1 MASRD
6 LRANFVTP
14 EEAAASIADG
24 TTICTIGM
32 TLVSASESNLKA
44 IEKRFLET
52 GHPCGLTLL
61 HSCGQSDRA
70 RGIQHLAHDGLVT
83 RIIGSHWG
91 LQPKWM
97 DMIASNKVVAYC
109 LPPGQIAQLY
119 RAMAC
124 GLPGKMSK
132 VGLGTFIDPRV
143 EGGKMNE
150 RTQGEP
156 DIVEIVTYHGEEYMM
171 YNEVPIDTLLIR
183 GTTCDEMGNMTTTDE
198 AMKLEVFNA
207 VLAAKRYGGQVIAQ
221 VRDVAQTGTL
231 NPKDV
236 TVPGVFID
244 KVVVCPNPEEDHRMT
259 SSIYFDPS
267 YVGKLRRPMAAID
280 PAPFNVR
287 KFIAR
292 RGCQELY
299 PGCVVNLGTG
309 IPNDMVGRVCAEEGL
324 SDKVMITVE
333 SGIYGGVQLGGI
345 DFGIGQNLYAM
356 VSHPEQ
362 FDYYDGAGVD
372 VTYMGLGELDGE
384 GNVNSTKM
392 GERCTGAGGF
402 VDITQNA
409 KCVVYLGTFTAK
421 GTEYSFDGNELRILK
436 EGAVKKMVRRVRQV
450 SFNGPRA
457 RKSGQRV
464 VVVTERAVF
473 ELVPEGVRLVEIA
486 PGIDLKTQVLD
497 MMDFSPIVADD
508 LTTMSTSLFERDGPC
523 GLLEGFGARQAPLA
537 RGQYA
542 FDTLGKD

>member
-1 MASRD
+1 MASKT
-6 LRANFVTP
+6 LQANFVTP
-14 EEAAASIADG
+14 EQVAAGIKDG
-24 TTICTIGM
+24 STVCTIGM

-44 IEKRFLET
+44 IEKSFLET
-52 GHPCGLTLL
+52 GHPCSLTLL

-70 RGIQHLAHDGLVT
+70 RGIQHLAHEGLVT

-91 LQPKWM
+91 LQPRWM
-97 DMIASNKVVAYC
+97 DMIANNQVEAYC
-109 LPPGQIAQLY
+109 LPQGQIAQLY
-119 RAMAC
+119 RSMAC

-143 EGGKMNE
+143 EGGKMND
-150 RTQGEP
+150 RTKPLP
-156 DIVEIVTYHGEEYMM
+156 DISEVIEIHGEEYMF
-171 YNEVPIDTLLIR
+171 YHEVPIDVCLIR
-183 GTTCDEMGNMTTTDE
+183 GTVCDEMGNLTTTDE

-207 VLAAKRYGGQVIAQ
+207 VLATKRYGGKVVAQ
-221 VRDVAQTGTL
+221 VREVAETGTI

-244 KVVVCPNPEEDHRMT
+244 EVVVCPNPEEDHRMT

-267 YVGKLRRPMAAID
+267 YVGKLRVPQSAVE
-280 PAPFNVR
+280 PAPFNER

-292 RGCQELY
+292 RGCEELY

-309 IPNDMVGRVCAEEGL
+309 IPNDMVGRVCAEESL

-345 DFGIGQNLYAM
+345 DFGIGQNLLAM

-372 VTYMGLGELDGE
+372 VTYMGMGELDGD

-392 GERCTGAGGF
+392 GPRCAGAGGF

-409 KCVVYLGTFTAK
+409 KKICFMGTFSSVKDTDIRLENGRLNIVKDSNVVKFVPEVEQITFSGDYARETGQEVLYITA
-421 GTEYSFDGNELRILK
+421 
-436 EGAVKKMVRRVRQV
+436 
-450 SFNGPRA
+450 
-457 RKSGQRV
+457 
-464 VVVTERAVF
+464 RAVF
-473 ELVPEGVRLVEIA
+473 RLTDQGLTLVEVA
-486 PGIDLKTQVLD
+486 PGAELERDIYPLMGFRPAVAADLKEMDPRIFRPEKMGLVLQD
-497 MMDFSPIVADD
+497 
-508 LTTMSTSLFERDGPC
+508 
-523 GLLEGFGARQAPLA
+523 
-537 RGQYA
+537 
-542 FDTLGKD
+542 

>member
-1 MASRD
+1 MASKT
-6 LRANFVTP
+6 LQANFVTP
-14 EEAAASIADG
+14 EQVAAGIKDG
-24 TTICTIGM
+24 STICTIGM

-44 IEKRFLET
+44 IEKSFLET
-52 GHPCGLTLL
+52 GHPCNLTLL

-70 RGIQHLAHDGLVT
+70 RGIQHLAHEGLVT

-91 LQPKWM
+91 LQPRWM
-97 DMIASNKVVAYC
+97 DMIANNQVEAYC
-109 LPPGQIAQLY
+109 LPQGQIAQLY
-119 RAMAC
+119 RSMAC

-143 EGGKMNE
+143 EGGKMND
-150 RTQGEP
+150 RTKPLP
-156 DIVEIVTYHGEEYMM
+156 DISEVIEIHGEEYMF
-171 YNEVPIDTLLIR
+171 YHEVPIDVCLIR
-183 GTTCDEMGNMTTTDE
+183 GTVCDEMGNLTTTDE

-207 VLAAKRYGGQVIAQ
+207 VLATKRYGGKVVAQ
-221 VRDVAQTGTL
+221 VREVAETGTI
-231 NPKDV
+231 NPKEV

-244 KVVVCPNPEEDHRMT
+244 EVVVCPNPEEDHRMT

-267 YVGKLRRPMAAID
+267 YVGKLRVPQSAVE
-280 PAPFNVR
+280 PAPFNER

-292 RGCQELY
+292 RGCEELY

-345 DFGIGQNLYAM
+345 DFGIGQNLLAM

-372 VTYMGLGELDGE
+372 VTYMGMGELDGD

-392 GERCTGAGGF
+392 GPRCAGAGGF

-409 KCVVYLGTFTAK
+409 KTVVFLGTFTAK
-421 GTEYSFDGNELRILK
+421 GAKYSFEDGKLTILQ
-436 EGAVKKMVRRVRQV
+436 EGAIKKMVSHVGQL
-450 SFNGPRA
+450 SFNGPAA
-457 RKSGQRV
+457 RKKGQRV

-473 ELVPEGVRLVEIA
+473 ELVPEGVMLVEIA
-486 PGIDLKTQVLD
+486 PGVDLETQVLD
-497 MMDFSPIVADD
+497 MMDFTPIISPGLKEMDA
-508 LTTMSTSLFERDGPC
+508 SLFIQDGPS
-523 GLLEGFGARQAPLA
+523 GLLAGFEA
-537 RGQYA
+537 
-542 FDTLGKD
+542 K